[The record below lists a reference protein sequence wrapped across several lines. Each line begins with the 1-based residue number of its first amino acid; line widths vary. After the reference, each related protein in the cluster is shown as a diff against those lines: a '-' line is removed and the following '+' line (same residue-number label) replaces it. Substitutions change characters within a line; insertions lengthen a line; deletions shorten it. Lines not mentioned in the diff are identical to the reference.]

1 MRSLFSDALSG
12 SSLIIIKGRTW
23 SRKTGRAEAAEAAAV
38 MQFAGNVTLRHFAAL
53 EKEQT
58 ALWLS
63 LILNSK
69 MVSYRWSGDMIIR
82 SALPVAFLHV
92 DVER

>member
-1 MRSLFSDALSG
+1 
-12 SSLIIIKGRTW
+12 
-23 SRKTGRAEAAEAAAV
+23 
-38 MQFAGNVTLRHFAAL
+38 MQFAGNVTLRHFASL
-53 EKEQT
+53 EREQT
-58 ALWLS
+58 ALRLS

-69 MVSYRWSGDMIIR
+69 MVSYRWFGDMIIR